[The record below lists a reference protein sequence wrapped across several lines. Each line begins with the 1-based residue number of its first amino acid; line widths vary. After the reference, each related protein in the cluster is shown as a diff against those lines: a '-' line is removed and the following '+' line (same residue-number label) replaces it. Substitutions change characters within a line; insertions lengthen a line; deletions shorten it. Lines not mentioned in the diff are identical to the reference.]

1 MRRNGLHLARVA
13 ILTVLVTVLTYFTL
27 DAIFELPVAAS
38 SEAGP
43 IDTMFNVHFM
53 LISFL
58 FSLIMVFVLYSAFA
72 FRKREGDE
80 EEGAYFH
87 GHTKLEIAWTVLPL
101 LIVIAFGVYAATVF
115 SDLVRPKEGEMTVR
129 VIGRQ
134 WSWAFEYPD
143 YPEIGTISE
152 LILPVDKPIL
162 LEMESHDVLH
172 SFWVPE
178 FRVKQDLVPGHIT
191 ELRVEP
197 TRIGEYKVRCAEVC
211 GFGHTNMLA
220 RVEVLSAADFE
231 RWVDE
236 QSVSLADLSDIERG
250 EKWALEFGCI
260 ACHTPSGAPAAGP
273 TWLNLIGRQEE
284 LDDGS
289 VVTVDNAYLLKSIT
303 APEVQIVAGYA
314 NIMPAGFDE
323 RFLDREAKAKES
335 KGYDL
340 DIAADIISYIES
352 LTEE

>member
-143 YPEIGTISE
+143 YPDIGTISE
-152 LILPVDKPIL
+152 LILPVDQPIL

-220 RVEVLSAADFE
+220 RVAVLSEADFEDWVAEQSISLTDLSAA
-231 RWVDE
+231 
-236 QSVSLADLSDIERG
+236 ERG
-250 EKWALEFGCI
+250 EKWSLEFGCL
-260 ACHTPSGAPAAGP
+260 ACHSTSGDVAAGP
-273 TWLNLIGRQEE
+273 TWLELVGREE
-284 LDDGS
+284 SLADGS
-289 VVTVDNAYLLKSIT
+289 NLTVDEAYLLSSIM
-303 APEVQIVAGYA
+303 APGSQIVNGFTD
-314 NIMPAGFDE
+314 IMPADFE
-323 RFLDREAKAKES
+323 VRFGEKEAELEAS
-335 KGYDL
+335 KDLDL
-340 DIAADIISYIES
+340 DIAADIIAYITTLS
-352 LTEE
+352 EE